1 MESLAPKSEE
11 DEIDHLLDEIIYLSS
26 QHQKDGF
33 LRTLLWPRGVINAF
47 RILYLKSNNPCLPND
62 YSRGIKI
69 SVFFL
74 ITFIFIQIS
83 AFVCLSR
90 LIINTFAI
98 IFLSHGNKF
107 DSFSENFSSSTW
119 SGIGLIL
126 LLYFLYGGHY
136 KDLIRLTPTFHDYIK
151 QKNELRS
158 FSLSEE
164 LRLREQ
170 RFRVGEKKQ
179 EMLMDVLAQA
189 YNALLAIQANEQ
201 YSSKRY
207 NQLLNTMSSL
217 VHDSDFRL
225 NYPEFQQDKSSDP
238 NRVNENPDDPFQ

>member
-1 MESLAPKSEE
+1 MEILAPKLEE

-33 LRTLLWPRGVINAF
+33 VRTLLWPRGVVNAL
-47 RILYLKSNNPCLPND
+47 RILYLKSNNPYLPND

-74 ITFIFIQIS
+74 IAFLFIQIS
-83 AFVCLSR
+83 AFICLSR

-98 IFLSHGNKF
+98 IFLSQGNKF
-107 DSFSENFSSSTW
+107 ASFSESFNSSTW

-126 LLYFLYGGHY
+126 SLYFLYGGHY
-136 KDLIRLTPTFHDYIK
+136 KDLIRLTPTFHVYIK
-151 QKNELRS
+151 KRNELRS
-158 FSLSEE
+158 FNLSEE

-170 RFRVGEKKQ
+170 RFRVSEKKQ

-201 YSSKRY
+201 HSSKRY
-207 NQLLNTMSSL
+207 NQLLNTMASL
-217 VHDSDFRL
+217 VDDSDFRL
-225 NYPEFQQDKSSDP
+225 NYPEFLHDKSSDS
-238 NRVNENPDDPFQ
+238 NRVHDNSDNPFQ